1 MDEDCAYG
9 ESLDKGVLD
18 EDDEDED
25 GSTYCENVDDMRMS
39 MGVLTVRLLVTMMR
53 VLAMRIMMGEF
64 IVCVDDEGEGEGEDD
79 DVSTCNVRNEEE
91 DGSTYH
97 ENVDDEGEDEGN
109 DRACN
114 KSVDDESTLTV
125 LFHKKTCKKLLYSIS
140 LSFAFNNSN

>member
-18 EDDEDED
+18 EDDY

-39 MGVLTVRLLVTMMR
+39 TGVLTVRLLVTMMR
-53 VLAMRIMMGEF
+53 VLAMRMMMGVF
-64 IVCVDDEGEGEGEDD
+64 IVCVDDEGGGEDD
-79 DVSTCNVRNEEE
+79 GVSTCNVSNEEE

-114 KSVDDESTLTV
+114 KTRS
-125 LFHKKTCKKLLYSIS
+125 
-140 LSFAFNNSN
+140 